1 MARRKPIRQIN
12 LRITEQL
19 RQRLES
25 AAQER
30 RISTNELMRQLLE
43 DGLETETKAK
53 QSLEERVRRLE
64 ENLAQGAQV
73 SKPPLALTEA
83 DRPQREREEGEKS

>member
-1 MARRKPIRQIN
+1 MRRRKPIRQIN

-43 DGLETETKAK
+43 DGLEKENKDK
-53 QSLEERVRRLE
+53 QSLEDRVRRLE
-64 ENLAQGAQV
+64 EAVQR
-73 SKPPLALTEA
+73 SDTPLPARVAAAEEA
-83 DRPQREREEGEKS
+83 RKKEGGKT

>member
-25 AAQER
+25 TAQER

-43 DGLETETKAK
+43 DGLENETKAK

-64 ENLAQGAQV
+64 DHLQKGVQR
-73 SKPPLALTEA
+73 SDTPLPAREA
-83 DRPQREREEGEKS
+83 ERRQRDQEEVGKK

>member
-12 LRITEQL
+12 LRISEEL
-19 RQRLES
+19 RRKLEK

-43 DGLETETKAK
+43 DGLENEIKAK

-64 ENLAQGAQV
+64 DHLQKGVQV
-73 SKPPLALTEA
+73 SKPSLALTEA
-83 DRPQREREEGEKS
+83 ERQQREQEEGGNT

>member
-43 DGLETETKAK
+43 DGLENENKAK
-53 QSLEERVRRLE
+53 QSLEDRVRRLE
-64 ENLAQGAQV
+64 NLVQRSDIPLPVRIEAEQQQKQKQG
-73 SKPPLALTEA
+73 
-83 DRPQREREEGEKS
+83 DKS

>member
-43 DGLETETKAK
+43 DGLENENKAK
-53 QSLEERVRRLE
+53 QSLEDRVRRLE
-64 ENLAQGAQV
+64 DHLVQV
-73 SKPPLALTEA
+73 SKPPLPLTEA
-83 DRPQREREEGEKS
+83 ERRQREQEEGGSK